1 VTNPGDIERVGTKVV
16 PYYVVGVVEDEPEVS
31 TEQPDPN
38 TVNPESVAPDSYLV
52 RRPRPTWLGFIAAT
66 LGVATFVLLIVAML
80 IATGGDFPTGTIL
93 SYVTIVVSISA
104 VITAV
109 ISLVFGYQRRWAA
122 FGLAMAILAN
132 PLVLVTVFRSFGG

>member
-1 VTNPGDIERVGTKVV
+1 MTNPGDIERVGTKVV

-31 TEQPDPN
+31 TEQPEPN
-38 TVNPESVAPDSYLV
+38 TVNPESVAPDSYSV

-66 LGVATFVLLIVAML
+66 LGLATFVLLIVAML
-80 IATGGDFPTGTIL
+80 IATGGDFPAGTIL

-109 ISLVFGYQRRWAA
+109 ICLVLGYQRRWAA

-132 PLVLVTVFRSFGG
+132 PLVLVTVFRSFEG